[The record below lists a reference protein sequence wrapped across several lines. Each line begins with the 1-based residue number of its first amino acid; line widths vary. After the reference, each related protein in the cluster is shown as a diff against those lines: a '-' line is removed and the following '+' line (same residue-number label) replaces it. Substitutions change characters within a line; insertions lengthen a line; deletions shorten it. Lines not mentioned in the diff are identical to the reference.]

1 MIISNMSNYN
11 TNDQISAII
20 FISKSTHLFS
30 INTDNNAAIQLQKA
44 ISTFINNNTNTIKN
58 VITVYSGLF
67 TGNTYS
73 TFATSNYKLATP
85 STHLIISELLDNK
98 IPSLG
103 LAYYMTNSSPYGL
116 AVARYAAVS
125 GRPLMSMDLYS
136 LGLVTHIV
144 EQRPHVHLCE
154 ALAHTVPDRKIT
166 EEDRVS
172 VSAEKKIVFGDDES
186 GEIADDNSWPELTTS
201 PFGKVIVDDALGDL
215 LDTMHVADPVIDG
228 KSLDVMSDK
237 IWDKM
242 LLVKPS
248 ELPRDPYLFSADVTT
263 ADVGDKLPREDMD
276 TILSD
281 VVRVFSTDSVDE
293 CLSLLQSE
301 ALNGKDWA
309 EKAHRSMTVI
319 DRGAVTRWFEITRLA
334 ESGASYE
341 DVLSAEKKLL

>member
-1 MIISNMSNYN
+1 
-11 TNDQISAII
+11 
-20 FISKSTHLFS
+20 
-30 INTDNNAAIQLQKA
+30 
-44 ISTFINNNTNTIKN
+44 
-58 VITVYSGLF
+58 
-67 TGNTYS
+67 
-73 TFATSNYKLATP
+73 
-85 STHLIISELLDNK
+85 
-98 IPSLG
+98 
-103 LAYYMTNSSPYGL
+103 
-116 AVARYAAVS
+116 
-125 GRPLMSMDLYS
+125 MSMDLYS

-166 EEDRVS
+166 EEDG
-172 VSAEKKIVFGDDES
+172 VSASTEKKIVFGDDES

-237 IWDKM
+237 IWDRM

-263 ADVGDKLPREDMD
+263 ADVGDRLPREDMD

-309 EKAHRSMTVI
+309 EKAHRSMAVI
-319 DRGAVTRWFEITRLA
+319 DRGAVSRWFEITRLA

-341 DVLSAEKKLL
+341 DVLSAEKK